1 MSAALRKIIS
11 LNEEVKIYID
21 LLNFTFGKLPGG
33 SEGYFGT
40 VFVRRASANSI
51 LLRTG

>member
-11 LNEEVKIYID
+11 LVEDVKICID
-21 LLNFTFGKLPGG
+21 LSNFTFGKLPGG
-33 SEGYFGT
+33 SDGYFGT
-40 VFVRRASANSI
+40 VFVRRASANSM